1 MGHFYNFG
9 ADRYH
14 DVDVI
19 FPKDSDKFDA
29 DERREILQRIDEV
42 IAIVDFD
49 EDVMLTDRQTYER
62 WKQNGELEA
71 SDAQTWEEYVR
82 HILEN
87 CWPFAVFLRR

>member
-19 FPKDSDKFDA
+19 FTKGGDTFDA
-29 DERREILQRIDEV
+29 DEEREILQRIDEV

-49 EDVMLTDRQTYER
+49 YDVTLTDRQTYER
-62 WKQNGELEA
+62 WKQNGEL
-71 SDAQTWEEYVR
+71 DPNDPQTWEEYVKNVF
-82 HILEN
+82 EN
-87 CWPFAVFLRR
+87 CWPIAVIFRR